1 MTVLRGSQEF
11 HRKFKAINYTNLDV
25 LLPNIIITII
35 IPISLKIRE
44 DPPNKKNNK
53 TIPIISTFMNPA
65 LSYRSQIFTIFLQ
78 LICKFLEP

>member
-44 DPPNKKNNK
+44 DPPNKKTTK
-53 TIPIISTFMNPA
+53 P
-65 LSYRSQIFTIFLQ
+65 YR
-78 LICKFLEP
+78 